1 MGNNIVQSTLLNHPF
16 KYILIN
22 YSLLNWKSL
31 SNQLSDPSVD
41 VHTNDYHLR
50 SNLITQ
56 NAKLI
61 A

>member
-1 MGNNIVQSTLLNHPF
+1 MEGNIAKSTLINHPF
-16 KYILIN
+16 KYILIHF
-22 YSLLNWKSL
+22 SLLNWKSL

-41 VHTNDYHLR
+41 VHTNDYHLQ

-56 NAKLI
+56 NVKLI